1 MSQTPAHF
9 ETQGHVYPELTK
21 KITEIKEI
29 LDEEEESFSRTL
41 DRGEKLFEQYATA
54 ARESGSKELNGKDV
68 WRLYDTYGFP
78 VDLTRLMA
86 EELGLGINS
95 EEFEAAQAA
104 SREASKASLKV
115 GAKDVVKLD
124 VHDIA
129 ALEKDTNVPKTD
141 DSAKFGKS
149 LSCKISIIWPQ
160 PLSKGIGNIDAT
172 IKAIYHQKAF
182 FHSTQDIPPET
193 IFGVILDQTSF
204 YAEAGGQEYDTGNIV
219 IDGDADFEVTN
230 VQVFNGYVLHIGRLK
245 YGKLSVGDSV
255 VSSYDEVSQ

>member
-1 MSQTPAHF
+1 MSQTPTHF

-54 ARESGSKELNGKDV
+54 ARETGSKELNGKDV

-86 EELGLGINS
+86 VELGLGINS

-129 ALEKDTNVPKTD
+129 ALEKDTSVPKTD

-149 LSCKISIIWPQ
+149 LSCKISLGLNHHLKALAILMRPLRPYIIRR
-160 PLSKGIGNIDAT
+160 LSSSQHRT
-172 IKAIYHQKAF
+172 FHQKLF
-182 FHSTQDIPPET
+182 L
-193 IFGVILDQTSF
+193 G
-204 YAEAGGQEYDTGNIV
+204 
-219 IDGDADFEVTN
+219 
-230 VQVFNGYVLHIGRLK
+230 
-245 YGKLSVGDSV
+245 
-255 VSSYDEVSQ
+255 SS